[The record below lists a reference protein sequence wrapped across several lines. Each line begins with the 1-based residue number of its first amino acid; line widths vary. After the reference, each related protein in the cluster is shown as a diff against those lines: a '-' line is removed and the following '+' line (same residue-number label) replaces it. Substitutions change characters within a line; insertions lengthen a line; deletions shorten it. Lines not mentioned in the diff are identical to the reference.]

1 MVKEMNE
8 LHKDE
13 NSVTINRLTQSWNG
27 FPSINSEP
35 NDDLH
40 ADFTPLEMRDRPGE
54 KKAILFSCFERTK
67 QESTQPKKLLKM
79 PKSFPG
85 VKPTELSAQKTEP
98 VEKELVEKAETKLT
112 MDDLEK
118 VLTPRREKNAGI
130 KTRSGEKLPKIKITK
145 DRSEVLNERKS
156 EGRASPQAGS
166 HAFNCARMLTEL
178 NEVCS
183 LKSAGSAGKSE
194 ENLAK
199 GENLLKLK
207 TVHEARRYSAFTP
220 RNNRSRF
227 NHTRC
232 KSMPN
237 ISSRE
242 FPKRFFVK
250 LDPFRASATQVN
262 LSSWNDTSRRCRML
276 SENLHKLDKQ
286 GIEPSQEQRNLLI
299 GQWIR
304 ETSQVDFS
312 YPDYEGRGGQVPSPE
327 MF

>member
-1 MVKEMNE
+1 MNE
-8 LHKDE
+8 LHNGELGKDE
-13 NSVTINRLTQSWNG
+13 NSMTINKLTQSWNG

-35 NDDLH
+35 NDDFH
-40 ADFTPLEMRDRPGE
+40 DEFASLEKR
-54 KKAILFSCFERTK
+54 ATLFSYFERTK
-67 QESTQPKKLLKM
+67 QESRQPKKLLKM

-85 VKPTELSAQKTEP
+85 VKLTELSAQKTEP

-145 DRSEVLNERKS
+145 DRSEV
-156 EGRASPQAGS
+156 S

-194 ENLAK
+194 ENLAG

-207 TVHEARRYSAFTP
+207 TVYEARRYSAFTP

-312 YPDYEGRGGQVPSPE
+312 YPDYEGRGGEVPPPE
-327 MF
+327 MC